1 MERNSIK
8 QLLMSSN
15 YFVLNKKLVKELGI
29 ETAFLLTS
37 LSEADEM
44 LADEDGWF
52 YQTVPQIEEMTGLTK
67 YKQSV
72 CIEQLISLGILLQE
86 NKGMPM
92 KRYFKI
98 DYTKVLNILISSSQK
113 TGHQDVEKLD
123 SKELKNSTPCSQK
136 IGHNKEH
143 NINNINK
150 ELNNKERETEQP
162 EETEKSKETLNP
174 GMYFQEMRILL
185 SGYNINFEKIARM
198 GKPIER
204 IKAVIKFAKENNK
217 GEGWIVGAIRDDY
230 KLETYKPMYSQNKAF
245 CKPKTSSDY
254 EYGEDED
261 TAKVY
266 EILGL
271 QGE

>member
-98 DYTKVLNILISSSQK
+98 DYDKVLNILIPSSQK
-113 TGHQDVEKLD
+113 NGYQDIEKLD
-123 SKELKNSTPCSQK
+123 SKELKNSTPCSKK

-143 NINNINK
+143 NIKNINK
-150 ELNNKERETEQP
+150 ELSINITEQLD
-162 EETEKSKETLNP
+162 TENISFELKDKLKEFIQ
-174 GMYFQEMRILL
+174 YRKEI
-185 SGYNINFEKIARM
+185 K
-198 GKPIER
+198 KPIKTYTVISKMLKQIGSKYADENHLILSIDDSIANQYQGVFP
-204 IKAVIKFAKENNK
+204 IKINKTVAQKSYAQKWLEEN
-217 GEGWIVGAIRDDY
+217 GG
-230 KLETYKPMYSQNKAF
+230 
-245 CKPKTSSDY
+245 
-254 EYGEDED
+254 
-261 TAKVY
+261 VY
-266 EILGL
+266 
-271 QGE
+271 

>member
-44 LADEDGWF
+44 LADEEGWF

-98 DYTKVLNILISSSQK
+98 DYDKVLNILIPSSQK
-113 TGHQDVEKLD
+113 NGYQDIEKLD
-123 SKELKNSTPCSQK
+123 SKELKN
-136 IGHNKEH
+136 
-143 NINNINK
+143 
-150 ELNNKERETEQP
+150 
-162 EETEKSKETLNP
+162 
-174 GMYFQEMRILL
+174 
-185 SGYNINFEKIARM
+185 
-198 GKPIER
+198 
-204 IKAVIKFAKENNK
+204 
-217 GEGWIVGAIRDDY
+217 
-230 KLETYKPMYSQNKAF
+230 
-245 CKPKTSSDY
+245 
-254 EYGEDED
+254 
-261 TAKVY
+261 
-266 EILGL
+266 
-271 QGE
+271 

>member
-44 LADEDGWF
+44 LADEEGWF

-98 DYTKVLNILISSSQK
+98 DYDKVLNILIPSSQK
-113 TGHQDVEKLD
+113 NGYQDIEKLD
-123 SKELKNSTPCSQK
+123 SKELKNSTPCSKK

-143 NINNINK
+143 NIKNINK
-150 ELNNKERETEQP
+150 ELSINITEQLD
-162 EETEKSKETLNP
+162 TENISFELKDKLKEFIQ
-174 GMYFQEMRILL
+174 YRKEI
-185 SGYNINFEKIARM
+185 K
-198 GKPIER
+198 KPIKTYTVISKMLKQIGSKYADENHLILSIDDSIANQYQGVFP
-204 IKAVIKFAKENNK
+204 IKINKPANFQTPAMQRLAKMRE
-217 GEGWIVGAIRDDY
+217 
-230 KLETYKPMYSQNKAF
+230 L
-245 CKPKTSSDY
+245 
-254 EYGEDED
+254 
-261 TAKVY
+261 
-266 EILGL
+266 
-271 QGE
+271 